1 MLRNNKLPLDITKNA
16 NQKYLAKR
24 KDVIKVIKQTNNK
37 LHFHSQTFY
46 YALYCLDMI
55 FCKDISMQ
63 KLSDFVLVGFKESEW
78 SKKL

>member
-37 LHFHSQTFY
+37 LHFHSQTFSPSSNV
-46 YALYCLDMI
+46 AFGVTQTI
-55 FCKDISMQ
+55 
-63 KLSDFVLVGFKESEW
+63 
-78 SKKL
+78 